1 VEPPSRISPKDYLRR
16 EKMRKISIF
25 IMAAIIAGGI
35 LFSSQAFG
43 QSGSKVLMIPREGYS
58 ADLDLMLKM
67 EVGVMTMLL
76 KRAGFQVDVATDSGQ
91 PIVGPTEKIDKVMR
105 LSEINLDDYVGIII
119 PCMAVGWYPGPPV
132 SYEAVAMVKKALSA
146 GKPVAAT
153 SNGSVVLAVAG
164 LLNGKKYAY
173 FRDPLKTEK
182 DWKRTDL
189 RYKGGIYSGD
199 GVVQDGKIITSG
211 VCPALE
217 RFYGKQSGTVPLT
230 KAFIAAI
237 GPK

>member
-1 VEPPSRISPKDYLRR
+1 
-16 EKMRKISIF
+16 MRKFIF
-25 IMAAIIAGGI
+25 FAAMVI
-35 LFSSQAFG
+35 LAVTLSFSSQAFG
-43 QSGSKVLMIPREGYS
+43 QSARKVLMIPREGYS

-67 EVGVMTMLL
+67 EVGVMTLLL
-76 KRAGFQVDVATDSGQ
+76 KNAGFQVDVATDSGQ
-91 PIVGPTEKIDKVMR
+91 PILGQTEKIEKVMR
-105 LSEINLDDYVGIII
+105 LSEINLDDYVGIIL

-132 SYEAVAMVKKALSA
+132 SYEAVAMVKKALNG
-146 GKPVAAT
+146 GKPVAAA

-164 LLNGKKYAY
+164 LLKEKKYAY
-173 FRDPLKTEK
+173 FRDPLKMHK
-182 DWKRTDL
+182 DWKRIDL
-189 RYKGGIYSGD
+189 RYEGGIYSGD

-217 RFYGKQSGTVPLT
+217 RSYGKQSGTVPLT